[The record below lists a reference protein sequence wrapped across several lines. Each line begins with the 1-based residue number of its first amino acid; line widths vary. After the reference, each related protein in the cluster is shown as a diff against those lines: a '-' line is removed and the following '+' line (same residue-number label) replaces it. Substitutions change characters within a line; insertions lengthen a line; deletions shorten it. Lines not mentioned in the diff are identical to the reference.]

1 MTSGENFRSGNFRV
15 ENSRNDQPEVYRND
29 QPQFYM
35 WQAPGTVLSIYL
47 SLQVVEELT
56 AEYIR
61 TNAGGLPG
69 DIHGVLLGR
78 SMSEPQATYVEDFV
92 LIPRRGIGK
101 SGVTG
106 SASDDELREMVCRL
120 HRGVDAGRQA
130 IGFFRSQSDGKLM
143 PSRGDLKIADR
154 LFPQPENV
162 MLLIQFSEQGDNEAA
177 FFYRQNGKMGRRE
190 CIHTFPFDVAKLSS
204 RRPGGRRKEDN
215 APLEWPRPARGQAAL
230 GTPKAGMRWWQL
242 LPTAALFTLGT
253 IAAQTALDRKAVTP
267 VSPSE
272 ITASYEAPLGLKVT
286 SLPHQLQVRWNHD
299 SPAIRAA
306 EKGEIRIAEGDV
318 VVTQVIPIDRQQL
331 LNGYVA
337 YTPLTNDVSISFEVK
352 TPDGRRTTESIR
364 AVAMPGSN

>member
-1 MTSGENFRSGNFRV
+1 MISGENFRGESSRV
-15 ENSRNDQPEVYRND
+15 ESSRND
-29 QPQFYM
+29 QPQFYI

-56 AEYIR
+56 AEHIR

-69 DIHGVLLGR
+69 DIQGVLLGR
-78 SMSEPQATYVEDFV
+78 SMSEPHQATYVEDFV
-92 LIPRRGIGK
+92 LIPRRCIGK
-101 SGVTG
+101 SG
-106 SASDDELREMVCRL
+106 SAAAASDDELREIVCRL

-130 IGFFRSQSDGKLM
+130 IGFFRSQRDGMLI

-162 MLLIQFSEQGDNEAA
+162 MLLVQFSAEGDSEAA
-177 FFYRQNGKMGRRE
+177 FFYRQNGKIQRRE
-190 CIHTFPFDVAKLSS
+190 CIHSFPFEVAKLSS
-204 RRPGGRRKEDN
+204 RRPGGKRREDN
-215 APLEWPRPARGQAAL
+215 LPLEWPSASRPEVSRETARS
-230 GTPKAGMRWWQL
+230 GMRWWQL

-253 IAAQTALDRKAVTP
+253 IAAQNALDRQTVTP
-267 VSPSE
+267 SSPTG
-272 ITASYEAPLGLKVT
+272 ITDVYEDSLGLKVT
-286 SLPHQLQVRWNHD
+286 SLPHQLQIRWNHD
-299 SPAIRAA
+299 SKAIRAA
-306 EKGEIRIAEGDV
+306 EQGEIRIAEGDV

-337 YTPLTNDVSISFEVK
+337 YTPMTNDVSIRFEVK

>member
-1 MTSGENFRSGNFRV
+1 MTSGENFRGENFRTESFV
-15 ENSRNDQPEVYRND
+15 QD

-56 AEYIR
+56 AEYVR

-78 SMSEPQATYVEDFV
+78 SMSEPHQATYVEDFV

-130 IGFFRSQSDGKLM
+130 IGFFRSQSDDKLI

-162 MLLIQFSEQGDNEAA
+162 VLLVRFSEQGDNEAA
-177 FFYRQNGKMGRRE
+177 FFYRQNGKIQRRE
-190 CIHTFPFDVAKLSS
+190 SFHAFPFDVAKLS
-204 RRPGGRRKEDN
+204 RRHGGRRREDN
-215 APLEWPRPARGQAAL
+215 PPLEWPRPARPHVAL
-230 GTPKAGMRWWQL
+230 EAPKGGIRWWQL
-242 LPTAALFTLGT
+242 LPTAALFTLGS

-267 VSPSE
+267 VSVSDV
-272 ITASYEAPLGLKVT
+272 TASYEAPLGLKVT

-299 SPAIRAA
+299 SKAIRAA
-306 EKGEIRIAEGDV
+306 ERGEIRIAEGDV

-337 YTPLTNDVSISFEVK
+337 YTPLTNDVSIRFEVK
-352 TPDGRRTTESIR
+352 TPDGRTTIESIR